1 MRNSIRRR
9 TFRYLLISMILLIL
23 VVSIVI
29 FNYFDKQYREQ
40 YVSAQLYMTE
50 KTAETVSDLIRSMK
64 QDAYYLCCSEA
75 LAKALINA
83 EHYSLATQAT
93 MINEAFSMNTGTAT
107 TPLLRYATASLLV
120 DPQFPYA
127 QYRDKRFSFDNNEN
141 QRIYSAASVCDEDWY
156 QQAEAYNAEVYAFV
170 NPQGPNRVFFARL
183 QRNFYLNNPLYSDTV
198 GVVVYSIPRISLDT
212 MLKNDQMNGDA
223 ISLLLFNG
231 EPLACTSESL
241 LQEDGWDTAVLLAGL
256 PEKNQTAGIRIGNV
270 DYTVSSLNVNQL
282 WDVII
287 LQPTVDIWRSMQ
299 DVIELIA
306 IFLTVL
312 VLLALLISVMFS
324 RPLSRPIIEL
334 SNAMVNAR
342 RAHALPERIPVI
354 RSSDEIEYLYHSYND
369 IVDNI
374 HRISEMERAQNAK
387 LQATELKALQSQINP
402 HFVYNTL
409 DSVACI
415 ALMHG
420 EDDIATMV
428 ASLIS
433 ILKYSIRFSDMQVE
447 LCEEVDYLQ
456 QNIQIQKLRYH
467 DSFDFVCNIPSEYD
481 HVLVPKLMIQPLVE
495 NALFHAENQDHR
507 LRIQVFCESDQ
518 SLFRI
523 HVCDNGSGADAD
535 QLNAWLRDGNGG
547 EKFGIGIR
555 NVNKRI
561 QLMSSEEYGIHYAL
575 LPDGGLDAMI
585 VLPYKLMN
593 MPE

>member
-1 MRNSIRRR
+1 M
-9 TFRYLLISMILLIL
+9 
-23 VVSIVI
+23 
-29 FNYFDKQYREQ
+29 
-40 YVSAQLYMTE
+40 
-50 KTAETVSDLIRSMK
+50 
-64 QDAYYLCCSEA
+64 
-75 LAKALINA
+75 
-83 EHYSLATQAT
+83 
-93 MINEAFSMNTGTAT
+93 
-107 TPLLRYATASLLV
+107 
-120 DPQFPYA
+120 
-127 QYRDKRFSFDNNEN
+127 
-141 QRIYSAASVCDEDWY
+141 
-156 QQAEAYNAEVYAFV
+156 
-170 NPQGPNRVFFARL
+170 
-183 QRNFYLNNPLYSDTV
+183 
-198 GVVVYSIPRISLDT
+198 
-212 MLKNDQMNGDA
+212 
-223 ISLLLFNG
+223 
-231 EPLACTSESL
+231 
-241 LQEDGWDTAVLLAGL
+241 
-256 PEKNQTAGIRIGNV
+256 
-270 DYTVSSLNVNQL
+270 
-282 WDVII
+282 
-287 LQPTVDIWRSMQ
+287 
-299 DVIELIA
+299 
-306 IFLTVL
+306 
-312 VLLALLISVMFS
+312 LLALLISVMFS

-420 EDDIATMV
+420 EADIATMV

-433 ILKYSIRFSDMQVE
+433 IMKYSIRFSDMQVE

-456 QNIQIQKLRYH
+456 QYIQIQKLRYH
-467 DSFDFVCNIPSEYD
+467 DSFDFLCDIPTEYD

-507 LRIQVFCESDQ
+507 LKIQVFCESDQ